1 MKMHILCPLC
11 RNKQHI
17 DKLIKLYASSE
28 ENVFCCPIC
37 ESTSNNDDHE
47 CVFNCLEC
55 GHILCNMCINNMLNI
70 QYKNMINQNNNSYI
84 DIDNDTYNRLLKI
97 SKSLVRVLRYHNH
110 RFIVNHN
117 NIISAPLHNLYDIMD
132 KNIVSPPIEM
142 TDIYQIAEYFK
153 YRSGRKRFGITPING
168 IEYIDTDT
176 RNHEY

>member
-1 MKMHILCPLC
+1 MNLYFLCPLC
-11 RNKQHI
+11 YNKQYK

-28 ENVFCCPIC
+28 EDVFCCPIC
-37 ESTSNNDDHE
+37 KSTSMNDD
-47 CVFNCLEC
+47 CICFFNCLEC
-55 GHILCNMCINNMLNI
+55 GHILCNLCINSLLNI
-70 QYKNMINQNNNSYI
+70 QYKKMINQNNNSYI
-84 DIDNDTYNRLLKI
+84 DNATYNRLLKI

-117 NIISAPLHNLYDIMD
+117 NIISAPVHNLYDIMD
-132 KNIVSPPIEM
+132 KNIVSPPIEI

-153 YRSGRKRFGITPING
+153 YRSGRKRFGITLING